1 MFWRFG
7 GYAQL
12 SSLDSILDKPDVT
25 VEELLDESDLIQEL
39 KQQNSKLIEYLR
51 DENVLERLLRYV
63 IAARPNLP
71 HDDDQ
76 GSSLAHEARSPS
88 RAGFFGRVR
97 ARSTSTT
104 KSDAGDTEESKEERQ
119 RMKYAYVSCE
129 ILSSEVWS
137 ISEAVLENQD
147 SLRQFWA
154 YIKQPAPL
162 DPVQAG
168 YFTKVN
174 ESLLDRK
181 MEEMLDFFKSLDNV
195 VPDMLQ
201 HVDCPV
207 IMDLLLKIIS
217 LEKSEGGQGIV
228 DWLQQQDLVPR
239 LIAFLQPDQSTST
252 QTSAGDFLKAIITI
266 SANATTQDQS
276 VIGPNELTRQL
287 VSESCLKQ
295 LIEYMLH
302 GGNPLTVGVG
312 IIIEVIRKNN
322 SDYDLENQ
330 IGPVP
335 KNSDP
340 IYLGTLLRQF
350 ANHIPQFM
358 ELVNSSSQVVTE
370 SDGTITRKKRELK
383 TAFGDKI
390 EPLGF
395 DRFKTCE
402 LMAEL
407 LHCSNM
413 ALLNE
418 RGSESEVRRRDAERE
433 RLKADGKLTSANHG
447 NPGDFSTSV
456 DSQGFHHARAPS
468 MDSPAEIKPLHVQNS
483 SEDDFEKV
491 VAPEVAVE
499 DPKESA
505 NEKEQIGA
513 PLEPSPKVV
522 PRDAPKE
529 TSTSKVVGDDG
540 EFVDEPL
547 TPPKDSTAS
556 AEAAPSPAKPI
567 DDAESPTSAG
577 LTAKVDDLG
586 LGNDTVMNDR
596 REPSE
601 SARIEK
607 PETETKSSP
616 SLLTQQLNQTS
627 ESGNLDLPDPPLS
640 PHPDDKPAPLFAG
653 KNRDNS
659 SSPAKVD
666 TSRFTAPVPGSDLS
680 EITPIDETQ
689 SVRSVVF
696 GSTEE
701 TVGFEVDIDGTPV
714 VGDLL
719 KITFVE
725 NRVVPT
731 ILDFFFRFPWN
742 NFLHNVVYDV
752 VQQVFNGQMEH
763 GYNRQLAINLFDSG
777 AITERIIKGQ
787 EESDKSHKET
797 HMRLGYMGHLT
808 LIAEEVLKFTERH
821 TDEVL
826 SPMVLEKVHAEEWVH
841 YVEHVLAETRE
852 RDNAILGGVRPDM
865 SVGPR
870 QAVLNAVNA
879 ANNFVGD
886 SGGLSNASLA
896 GNGAIGLDS
905 MELTNAGDTGGGG
918 YTFSGGSLLSGF
930 TNSSDEEDEDMD
942 DVDTE
947 RERERQGPVD
957 DSEQSSIPQP
967 LQVPPSRARRQFALR
982 LAQRKAQIESARD
995 AEDDLDDDSLPKTQ
1009 EEEEREGHQ
1018 RFARMFEGIEDS
1030 SDDDSMHSGEGQGEG
1045 GHEFGR
1051 NSPEKCASPEKAELD
1066 SDGEGNETSGGGAR
1080 NKLSSALAPVVL
1092 DEGCVIFERAKVGVG
1107 MGSELDSEGRRTNMS
1122 ARSNA
1127 NVRDSMRSEGTV
1139 LGRNV
1144 VVESNAV
1151 VEAAEVGEGTVI
1163 EVGAVIGRG
1172 SIIGKVCK
1180 TTLPQFDS
1188 FPSAKAYSQYC
1199 TITAASSLPPNTH
1212 LPDYTVVFSG
1222 SQQRIDRTLQLR
1234 PEILSAKMALHAKQL
1249 DMFKRLIP
1257 NNIAKWAP

>member
-63 IAARPNLP
+63 IATKSAAPL
-71 HDDDQ
+71 DDEP
-76 GSSLAHEARSPS
+76 GAGPEAASEARSPS
-88 RAGFFGRVR
+88 RQSFFGKVR
-97 ARSTSTT
+97 ARSVSTS
-104 KSDAGDTEESKEERQ
+104 KSDAGDSEESKEERQ

-147 SLRQFWA
+147 TLRQFWA

-195 VPDMLQ
+195 VTDMLQ

-228 DWLQQQDLVPR
+228 DWLQQQNLIPR
-239 LIAFLQPDQSTST
+239 LISFLGPDQSTST

-287 VSESCLKQ
+287 VSDTCLKQ
-295 LIEYMLH
+295 LIDFMLR

-312 IIIEVIRKNN
+312 IVIEVIRKNN

-340 IYLGTLLRQF
+340 IYLGTLLREF

-358 ELVNSSSQVVTE
+358 ELVNSSSQIITQT
-370 SDGTITRKKRELK
+370 DGSTTTKKRELK
-383 TAFGDKI
+383 TAFGEKI

-418 RGSESEVRRRDAERE
+418 RGSEAEVRRRDAERE
-433 RLKADGKLTSANHG
+433 RLKAEGKLTSAGG
-447 NPGDFSTSV
+447 NLGEFSNSV

-468 MDSPAEIKPLHVQNS
+468 MDSPAEIKPLQVQNS
-483 SEDDFEKV
+483 AEDDFEKV
-491 VAPEVAVE
+491 IAPEVAIQSPRDNSPEKAQIGEPLERSPKVM
-499 DPKESA
+499 PKESPA
-505 NEKEQIGA
+505 EKPASNE
-513 PLEPSPKVV
+513 
-522 PRDAPKE
+522 
-529 TSTSKVVGDDG
+529 G

-547 TPPKDSTAS
+547 TPPKDAPAATESTS
-556 AEAAPSPAKPI
+556 ATPKPA

-577 LTAKVDDLG
+577 LSAKVGGLG
-586 LGNDTVMNDR
+586 LDNDTVMNDR
-596 REPSE
+596 QEAGEPAKTDLAS
-601 SARIEK
+601 K
-607 PETETKSSP
+607 DLP
-616 SLLTQQLNQTS
+616 SLLTQQLNQS
-627 ESGNLDLPDPPLS
+627 SKPDDTAEPLS
-640 PHPDDKPAPLFAG
+640 PHEDDKPAPLFAN
-653 KNRDNS
+653 KNRESNTEAS
-659 SSPAKVD
+659 QVD
-666 TSRFTAPVPGSDLS
+666 TARFTAPVSEADL
-680 EITPIDETQ
+680 EATPIDDTQ
-689 SVRSVVF
+689 SAHSVVF
-696 GSTEE
+696 GNPEE
-701 TVGFEVDIDGTPV
+701 GELAYEIDIDGSPV

-719 KITFVE
+719 KMTFVQ
-725 NRVVPT
+725 NKVVPT

-752 VQQVFNGQMEH
+752 VQQVFNGQMDR
-763 GYNRQLAINLFDSG
+763 GYNRSLAIDLFDTG
-777 AITERIIKGQ
+777 RITDRIIEGQ
-787 EESDKSHKET
+787 ADSDKAHTAKGT
-797 HMRLGYMGHLT
+797 RLGYMGHLT

-821 TDEVL
+821 PDDVL
-826 SPMVLEKVHAEEWVH
+826 SQLVLDKVQAEEWVH
-841 YVEHVLAETRE
+841 YVEHILAETRE

-879 ANNFVGD
+879 ANNFGSD
-886 SGGLSNASLA
+886 GGLANASLA
-896 GNGAIGLDS
+896 NNGSIGLDS
-905 MELTNAGDTGGGG
+905 MELTNQGDTGGGG
-918 YTFSGGSLLSGF
+918 YTFGGGSLLSGF

-947 RERERQGPVD
+947 RERDQRQGPVD
-957 DSEQSSIPQP
+957 DSEQ
-967 LQVPPSRARRQFALR
+967 
-982 LAQRKAQIESARD
+982 
-995 AEDDLDDDSLPKTQ
+995 
-1009 EEEEREGHQ
+1009 
-1018 RFARMFEGIEDS
+1018 
-1030 SDDDSMHSGEGQGEG
+1030 
-1045 GHEFGR
+1045 
-1051 NSPEKCASPEKAELD
+1051 
-1066 SDGEGNETSGGGAR
+1066 
-1080 NKLSSALAPVVL
+1080 
-1092 DEGCVIFERAKVGVG
+1092 
-1107 MGSELDSEGRRTNMS
+1107 
-1122 ARSNA
+1122 
-1127 NVRDSMRSEGTV
+1127 
-1139 LGRNV
+1139 
-1144 VVESNAV
+1144 
-1151 VEAAEVGEGTVI
+1151 VGEI
-1163 EVGAVIGRG
+1163 
-1172 SIIGKVCK
+1172 S
-1180 TTLPQFDS
+1180 FDD
-1188 FPSAKAYSQYC
+1188 ADM
-1199 TITAASSLPPNTH
+1199 
-1212 LPDYTVVFSG
+1212 DY
-1222 SQQRIDRTLQLR
+1222 R
-1234 PEILSAKMALHAKQL
+1234 
-1249 DMFKRLIP
+1249 
-1257 NNIAKWAP
+1257 

>member
-51 DENVLERLLRYV
+51 DENVVERLLRYV
-63 IAARPNLP
+63 IATKTAAP
-71 HDDDQ
+71 HDAEPAADAVHD
-76 GSSLAHEARSPS
+76 APSPS
-88 RAGFFGRVR
+88 RQSFFGKVR
-97 ARSTSTT
+97 ARSVSTS
-104 KSDAGDTEESKEERQ
+104 KSDAGDSEESKEERQ

-147 SLRQFWA
+147 TLRQFWA

-228 DWLQQQDLVPR
+228 DWLQQQNLIPR
-239 LIAFLQPDQSTST
+239 LIAFLGPDQSTST

-287 VSESCLKQ
+287 VSETCLKQ
-295 LIEYMLH
+295 LIDYMLR

-340 IYLGTLLRQF
+340 IYLGTLLREF

-358 ELVNSSSQVVTE
+358 ELVNSSSQIITQT
-370 SDGTITRKKRELK
+370 DGSTTTKKRELK
-383 TAFGDKI
+383 TAFGEKI

-418 RGSESEVRRRDAERE
+418 RGSEAEVRRRDAERE
-433 RLKADGKLTSANHG
+433 RLKAEGKLTSAAG
-447 NPGDFSTSV
+447 NLGEFSNSV

-483 SEDDFEKV
+483 AEDDFEKV
-491 VAPEVAVE
+491 IAPEVAVQS
-499 DPKESA
+499 P
-505 NEKEQIGA
+505 EKEQIGE
-513 PLEPSPKVV
+513 PLERSPKVM
-522 PRDAPKE
+522 PKE
-529 TSTSKVVGDDG
+529 SPTEKPASNES

-547 TPPKDSTAS
+547 TPPKDASPTADSTS
-556 AEAAPSPAKPI
+556 TTPKPA

-577 LTAKVDDLG
+577 LSAKVGGLDLD
-586 LGNDTVMNDR
+586 NDTVMNDCQDAAA
-596 REPSE
+596 EP
-601 SARIEK
+601 AK
-607 PETETKSSP
+607 TEPAPKDLP
-616 SLLTQQLNQTS
+616 SLLTQQLSQS
-627 ESGNLDLPDPPLS
+627 SKIDEFPEPLS
-640 PHPDDKPAPLFAG
+640 PHDDDKPAPLFAN
-653 KNRDNS
+653 KSRESNAETPQD
-659 SSPAKVD
+659 D
-666 TSRFTAPVPGSDLS
+666 TSRFTAPVSEVDL
-680 EITPIDETQ
+680 EATPIDETHSVQ
-689 SVRSVVF
+689 SVLF
-696 GSTEE
+696 GDIEE
-701 TVGFEVDIDGTPV
+701 SALGFEVDIDGSAV

-719 KITFVE
+719 KITFVQ
-725 NRVVPT
+725 NKVVPT

-752 VQQVFNGQMEH
+752 VQQVFNGQMDR
-763 GYNRQLAINLFDSG
+763 GYNRSLAIDLFDTG
-777 AITERIIKGQ
+777 RITDRIIEGQ
-787 EESDKSHKET
+787 ADSDKAHKAKGT
-797 HMRLGYMGHLT
+797 RLGYMGHLT

-821 TDEVL
+821 PDDVL
-826 SPMVLEKVHAEEWVH
+826 SQLVLDKVHAEEWVH

-879 ANNFVGD
+879 ANSFGGD
-886 SGGLSNASLA
+886 GGLSNASLA
-896 GNGAIGLDS
+896 NNGSIGLDS
-905 MELTNAGDTGGGG
+905 MELTNHGDTGGGG
-918 YTFSGGSLLSGF
+918 YTFGGGSLLSGF

-947 RERERQGPVD
+947 RERESRQGPVD
-957 DSEQSSIPQP
+957 DSEQ
-967 LQVPPSRARRQFALR
+967 
-982 LAQRKAQIESARD
+982 
-995 AEDDLDDDSLPKTQ
+995 
-1009 EEEEREGHQ
+1009 
-1018 RFARMFEGIEDS
+1018 
-1030 SDDDSMHSGEGQGEG
+1030 
-1045 GHEFGR
+1045 
-1051 NSPEKCASPEKAELD
+1051 
-1066 SDGEGNETSGGGAR
+1066 
-1080 NKLSSALAPVVL
+1080 
-1092 DEGCVIFERAKVGVG
+1092 
-1107 MGSELDSEGRRTNMS
+1107 
-1122 ARSNA
+1122 
-1127 NVRDSMRSEGTV
+1127 
-1139 LGRNV
+1139 
-1144 VVESNAV
+1144 
-1151 VEAAEVGEGTVI
+1151 VGEI
-1163 EVGAVIGRG
+1163 
-1172 SIIGKVCK
+1172 S
-1180 TTLPQFDS
+1180 FDD
-1188 FPSAKAYSQYC
+1188 ADM
-1199 TITAASSLPPNTH
+1199 
-1212 LPDYTVVFSG
+1212 DY
-1222 SQQRIDRTLQLR
+1222 R
-1234 PEILSAKMALHAKQL
+1234 
-1249 DMFKRLIP
+1249 
-1257 NNIAKWAP
+1257 

>member
-63 IAARPNLP
+63 IAARPKEADEDTLSVEP
-71 HDDDQ
+71 
-76 GSSLAHEARSPS
+76 AHEARSPS
-88 RAGFFGRVR
+88 RTGFFGKVR

-104 KSDAGDTEESKEERQ
+104 KSDAGDSEESKEERQ

-147 SLRQFWA
+147 TLRQFWA

-195 VPDMLQ
+195 VTDMLQ

-228 DWLQQQDLVPR
+228 DWLQQQNLVPR
-239 LIAFLQPDQSTST
+239 LISFLAPEQSTST

-287 VSESCLKQ
+287 VSEQCLKQ
-295 LIEYMLH
+295 LIDFMLQ

-358 ELVNSSSQVVTE
+358 ELVNSSSQIVTQR
-370 SDGTITRKKRELK
+370 DGSTTKKKRELK

-418 RGSESEVRRRDAERE
+418 RGSEAEVRRRDAERE
-433 RLKADGKLTSANHG
+433 RLKADGKLTSANAG
-447 NPGDFSTSV
+447 NLGDFSTSV

-468 MDSPAEIKPLHVQNS
+468 IDSPAEIKPLHVQNS

-491 VAPEVAVE
+491 VAPEVVPE
-499 DPKESA
+499 DSKDTGT
-505 NEKEQIGA
+505 EKEQIGE
-513 PLEPSPKVV
+513 PLEPSPKVE
-522 PRDAPKE
+522 PRDAPEGSSAAK
-529 TSTSKVVGDDG
+529 TADDDG

-547 TPPKDSTAS
+547 TPPKDSTAP
-556 AEAAPSPAKPI
+556 AETTTSPPKPA

-577 LTAKVDDLG
+577 LTAKVDELELDT
-586 LGNDTVMNDR
+586 DTVMNDR
-596 REPSE
+596 QEPTE
-601 SARIEK
+601 PEK
-607 PETETKSSP
+607 TDKSETEAKADVKTPP
-616 SLLTQQLNQTS
+616 SLLTQQLSQTS
-627 ESGNLDLPDPPLS
+627 DPSIDQSGSLS

-653 KNRDNS
+653 RNRESKSETANI
-659 SSPAKVD
+659 D
-666 TSRFTAPVPGSDLS
+666 TSRFTAPVAGSDLS

-696 GSTEE
+696 GSAEE
-701 TVGFEVDIDGTPV
+701 TVGFEIDIDGTPV

-725 NRVVPT
+725 NKVVPT

-752 VQQVFNGQMEH
+752 VQQVFNGQMDR
-763 GYNRQLAINLFDSG
+763 GYNRQLAIDLFDNG
-777 AITERIIKGQ
+777 GITERIIKGQ
-787 EESDKSHKET
+787 QESDKSHKET
-797 HMRLGYMGHLT
+797 SMRLGYMGHLT

-826 SPMVLEKVHAEEWVH
+826 SQMVLEKVHAQEWVY
-841 YVEHVLAETRE
+841 YVEHILAETRE

-879 ANNFVGD
+879 ANNNFGGD

-896 GNGAIGLDS
+896 NNGNIGLDS
-905 MELTNAGDTGGGG
+905 MELTNAGDTEG
-918 YTFSGGSLLSGF
+918 
-930 TNSSDEEDEDMD
+930 EDEDMD

-947 RERERQGPVD
+947 REREQRQGPVD
-957 DSEQSSIPQP
+957 DSEQPTVPPP
-967 LQVPPSRARRQFALR
+967 LQIPPSRARRQFALR
-982 LAQRKAQIESARD
+982 LAQRKAQLESTRE
-995 AEDDLDDDSLPKTQ
+995 AEEDPDDPSAPEKTQ
-1009 EEEEREGHQ
+1009 EQEEREGHQ

-1030 SDDDSMHSGEGQGEG
+1030 SDDDSLHSIEGLGDDEEIILGRIEVEGQEV
-1045 GHEFGR
+1045 GR
-1051 NSPEKCASPEKAELD
+1051 RSPVKVASPEKVGSPEL
-1066 SDGEGNETSGGGAR
+1066 ERRGGGEDG
-1080 NKLSSALAPVVL
+1080 K
-1092 DEGCVIFERAKVGVG
+1092 EEK
-1107 MGSELDSEGRRTNMS
+1107 GR
-1122 ARSNA
+1122 
-1127 NVRDSMRSEGTV
+1127 
-1139 LGRNV
+1139 V
-1144 VVESNAV
+1144 VV
-1151 VEAAEVGEGTVI
+1151 
-1163 EVGAVIGRG
+1163 
-1172 SIIGKVCK
+1172 
-1180 TTLPQFDS
+1180 
-1188 FPSAKAYSQYC
+1188 
-1199 TITAASSLPPNTH
+1199 
-1212 LPDYTVVFSG
+1212 
-1222 SQQRIDRTLQLR
+1222 
-1234 PEILSAKMALHAKQL
+1234 
-1249 DMFKRLIP
+1249 
-1257 NNIAKWAP
+1257 

>member
-63 IAARPNLP
+63 IATKAAATPDEDAGGEGASEAERQNRP
-71 HDDDQ
+71 
-76 GSSLAHEARSPS
+76 S
-88 RAGFFGRVR
+88 FFGKVAGR
-97 ARSTSTT
+97 ARSSSTA
-104 KSDAGDTEESKEERQ
+104 KSEDGEESKEERQ

-137 ISEAVLENQD
+137 ISEAVLENQET
-147 SLRQFWA
+147 LRQFWA

-181 MEEMLDFFKSLDNV
+181 MEEMLDFFRSLDNV

-217 LEKSEGGQGIV
+217 LEKNEGGQGIV
-228 DWLQQQDLVPR
+228 DWLQQQN
-239 LIAFLQPDQSTST
+239 LIPHLISFLAPDQSTST

-287 VSESCLKQ
+287 VSEACLKQ
-295 LIEYMLH
+295 LIEHMLR

-350 ANHIPQFM
+350 AIHIPQFM
-358 ELVNSSSQVVTE
+358 ELVHSPSQIVTQR
-370 SDGTITRKKRELK
+370 DGSTATRKRELK
-383 TAFGDKI
+383 TAFGAKI

-418 RGSESEVRRRDAERE
+418 RGSEAEVRRRDAERE
-433 RLKADGKLTSANHG
+433 RLKAEGKLSTTTATNL
-447 NPGDFSTSV
+447 GDFSTSV
-456 DSQGFHHARAPS
+456 DSHGFHHARAPS
-468 MDSPAEIKPLHVQNS
+468 MDSPAEIKPLQVQNT

-491 VAPEVAVE
+491 IAPEVAPLSVKKG
-499 DPKESA
+499 DT
-505 NEKEQIGA
+505 EKEQIGE
-513 PLEPSPKVV
+513 PLERSPRVE
-522 PRDAPKE
+522 PKDSGSE
-529 TSTSKVVGDDG
+529 KTTEGEG

-547 TPPKDSTAS
+547 TPPK
-556 AEAAPSPAKPI
+556 EAAESETATTPKPP
-567 DDAESPTSAG
+567 DDAESPTSTG
-577 LTAKVDDLG
+577 LSAKVGGLDLD
-586 LGNDTVMNDR
+586 NDTVMGER
-596 REPSE
+596 QEPSE
-601 SARIEK
+601 PAEPK
-607 PETETKSSP
+607 PAEPDTKAPP
-616 SLLTQQLNQTS
+616 SLLTQQLAQSS
-627 ESGNLDLPDPPLS
+627 EPKKEEAVEQLS

-653 KNRDNS
+653 KSRES
-659 SSPAKVD
+659 QPEAPSVD
-666 TSRFTAPVPGSDLS
+666 TSRFTAAAPGSDAA
-680 EITPIDETQ
+680 EITPIDDAA
-689 SVRSVVF
+689 SGRSVVF
-696 GSTEE
+696 GSIEDAPDNGYE
-701 TVGFEVDIDGTPV
+701 IDIDGSPV

-719 KITFVE
+719 KITFV
-725 NRVVPT
+725 NNKVVPT

-752 VQQVFNGQMEH
+752 VQQVFNGQMDR
-763 GYNRQLAINLFDSG
+763 GYNRCLAIDLFETG
-777 AITERIIKGQ
+777 RITERIIEGQ
-787 EESDKSHKET
+787 QASDKAQKET
-797 HMRLGYMGHLT
+797 FMRLGYMGHLT

-821 TDEVL
+821 TEETL
-826 SPMVLEKVHAEEWVH
+826 SRSVIDKVHSEDWVD
-841 YVEHVLAETRE
+841 YVENILSETRE

-879 ANNFVGD
+879 ASNFGGD
-886 SGGLSNASLA
+886 GGISNASLSNN
-896 GNGAIGLDS
+896 GNIGLDS
-905 MELTNAGDTGGGG
+905 MELAAQDDTGG
-918 YTFSGGSLLSGF
+918 
-930 TNSSDEEDEDMD
+930 EDEDMD

-947 RERERQGPVD
+947 REQRQGPVD
-957 DSEQSSIPQP
+957 DSEQPKVPQP
-967 LQVPPSRARRQFALR
+967 LQIPPSRARRQFALR
-982 LAQRKAQIESARD
+982 LAQRKAQLESTREQ
-995 AEDDLDDDSLPKTQ
+995 EDDPEDPEDQGKTQ
-1009 EEEEREGHQ
+1009 EQEEREGHQ

-1030 SDDDSMHSGEGQGEG
+1030 SDDESLNSYEGAGDDDEGRIEVEGKEVGRREPADVEKKDDSAAQEGQS
-1045 GHEFGR
+1045 
-1051 NSPEKCASPEKAELD
+1051 NI
-1066 SDGEGNETSGGGAR
+1066 
-1080 NKLSSALAPVVL
+1080 VV
-1092 DEGCVIFERAKVGVG
+1092 
-1107 MGSELDSEGRRTNMS
+1107 
-1122 ARSNA
+1122 
-1127 NVRDSMRSEGTV
+1127 
-1139 LGRNV
+1139 
-1144 VVESNAV
+1144 
-1151 VEAAEVGEGTVI
+1151 
-1163 EVGAVIGRG
+1163 
-1172 SIIGKVCK
+1172 
-1180 TTLPQFDS
+1180 
-1188 FPSAKAYSQYC
+1188 
-1199 TITAASSLPPNTH
+1199 
-1212 LPDYTVVFSG
+1212 
-1222 SQQRIDRTLQLR
+1222 
-1234 PEILSAKMALHAKQL
+1234 
-1249 DMFKRLIP
+1249 
-1257 NNIAKWAP
+1257 

>member
-63 IAARPNLP
+63 IAARPKEP
-71 HDDDQ
+71 DDDT
-76 GSSLAHEARSPS
+76 SNEPAHEARSPS
-88 RAGFFGRVR
+88 RTGFFGKVR

-104 KSDAGDTEESKEERQ
+104 KSDAGDSEESKEERQ

-147 SLRQFWA
+147 TLRQFWA

-181 MEEMLDFFKSLDNV
+181 MEEMLEFFKSLDNV
-195 VPDMLQ
+195 VTDMLQ

-228 DWLQQQDLVPR
+228 DWLQQQNLIPR
-239 LIAFLQPDQSTST
+239 LISFLAPEQSTST

-287 VSESCLKQ
+287 VSEQCLKQ
-295 LIEYMLH
+295 LIDFMLQ

-358 ELVNSSSQVVTE
+358 ELVNSSSQIVTQR
-370 SDGTITRKKRELK
+370 DGSTTKKKRELK
-383 TAFGDKI
+383 TAFGEKI

-418 RGSESEVRRRDAERE
+418 RGSEAEVRRRDAERE
-433 RLKADGKLTSANHG
+433 RLKADGKLTSANTG
-447 NPGDFSTSV
+447 NMGDFSTSV

-483 SEDDFEKV
+483 SEDDFERV
-491 VAPEVAVE
+491 VAPEVVPE
-499 DPKESA
+499 DSKDTA
-505 NEKEQIGA
+505 TEKEQIGE
-513 PLEPSPKVV
+513 PLEPSPKVE
-522 PRDAPKE
+522 PRDAPKDSSA
-529 TSTSKVVGDDG
+529 TKTADDDG

-547 TPPKDSTAS
+547 TPPKDSAAP
-556 AEAAPSPAKPI
+556 AETAPSPPKPA

-577 LTAKVDDLG
+577 LTAKVDELELDT
-586 LGNDTVMNDR
+586 DTVMNDR
-596 REPSE
+596 QEPTEPEQTDKS
-601 SARIEK
+601 
-607 PETETKSSP
+607 ETEPKTDVKTPP
-616 SLLTQQLNQTS
+616 SLLTQQLSQTS
-627 ESGNLDLPDPPLS
+627 DSNVDQSASLS

-653 KNRDNS
+653 KNRES
-659 SSPAKVD
+659 KAETASID
-666 TSRFTAPVPGSDLS
+666 TSRFTAPVAGSDLS

-696 GSTEE
+696 GSAEE
-701 TVGFEVDIDGTPV
+701 TVGFEIDIDGTPV

-725 NRVVPT
+725 NKVVPT

-752 VQQVFNGQMEH
+752 VQQVFNGQMDR
-763 GYNRQLAINLFDSG
+763 GYNRQLAIDLFDNG
-777 AITERIIKGQ
+777 GITERIIKGQ
-787 EESDKSHKET
+787 QESDKSHKET
-797 HMRLGYMGHLT
+797 SMRLGYMGHLT

-821 TDEVL
+821 TDEAL
-826 SPMVLEKVHAEEWVH
+826 SQMVLEKVHAQEWVY
-841 YVEHVLAETRE
+841 YVEHILAETRE

-879 ANNFVGD
+879 ANNNFGGD

-896 GNGAIGLDS
+896 NNGNIGLDS
-905 MELTNAGDTGGGG
+905 MELTNAGDTEGGG

-947 RERERQGPVD
+947 REREQRQGPVD
-957 DSEQSSIPQP
+957 DSEQPIAPPP
-967 LQVPPSRARRQFALR
+967 LQIPPSRARRQFALR
-982 LAQRKAQIESARD
+982 LAQRKAQLESTRE
-995 AEDDLDDDSLPKTQ
+995 AEEDPDDPSAPGKTQ
-1009 EEEEREGHQ
+1009 EQEEREGHQ

-1030 SDDDSMHSGEGQGEG
+1030 SDDDSLHSIEGVGDDEENILGRIEVEGQEV
-1045 GHEFGR
+1045 GR
-1051 NSPEKCASPEKAELD
+1051 RSPVKVASPEKVGSPELERRGSGD
-1066 SDGEGNETSGGGAR
+1066 DGKE
-1080 NKLSSALAPVVL
+1080 
-1092 DEGCVIFERAKVGVG
+1092 DESR
-1107 MGSELDSEGRRTNMS
+1107 
-1122 ARSNA
+1122 
-1127 NVRDSMRSEGTV
+1127 
-1139 LGRNV
+1139 V
-1144 VVESNAV
+1144 VV
-1151 VEAAEVGEGTVI
+1151 
-1163 EVGAVIGRG
+1163 
-1172 SIIGKVCK
+1172 
-1180 TTLPQFDS
+1180 
-1188 FPSAKAYSQYC
+1188 
-1199 TITAASSLPPNTH
+1199 
-1212 LPDYTVVFSG
+1212 
-1222 SQQRIDRTLQLR
+1222 
-1234 PEILSAKMALHAKQL
+1234 
-1249 DMFKRLIP
+1249 
-1257 NNIAKWAP
+1257 

>member
-12 SSLDSILDKPDVT
+12 SSLDNILDKPDVT

-51 DENVLERLLRYV
+51 DENVLERLLHYV
-63 IAARPNLP
+63 IASKSPVSPEDADTP
-71 HDDDQ
+71 
-76 GSSLAHEARSPS
+76 GELAGDARSPS
-88 RAGFFGRVR
+88 RQGFFGKVAGR
-97 ARSTSTT
+97 ARSTSTA
-104 KSDAGDTEESKEERQ
+104 KSDAGDSEESKEERQ

-137 ISEAVLENQD
+137 ISEAVLENQET
-147 SLRQFWA
+147 LRQFWA

-195 VPDMLQ
+195 VTDMLQ

-217 LEKSEGGQGIV
+217 LEKSEGGHGIV
-228 DWLQQQDLVPR
+228 DWLQQQNLVPR
-239 LIAFLQPDQSTST
+239 LISFLAPEQSTST

-295 LIEYMLH
+295 LIEFMLR

-312 IIIEVIRKNN
+312 IVIEVIRKNN

-358 ELVNSSSQVVTE
+358 ELVNSSNQIVTQR
-370 SDGTITRKKRELK
+370 DGSTTTKKRELK
-383 TAFGDKI
+383 TAFGEKI

-418 RGSESEVRRRDAERE
+418 RGSEAEVKRRDAERE
-433 RLKADGKLTSANHG
+433 RLKAEGKLTSANSG
-447 NPGDFSTSV
+447 NLGDFSTSV
-456 DSQGFHHARAPS
+456 DSHGFHHARAPS
-468 MDSPAEIKPLHVQNS
+468 MDSPAEIKPLQVQNT

-491 VAPEVAVE
+491 IAPEVAANTPKAE
-499 DPKESA
+499 DTEKQAIGES
-505 NEKEQIGA
+505 
-513 PLEPSPKVV
+513 LELSPKT
-522 PRDAPKE
+522 APKD
-529 TSTSKVVGDDG
+529 TSTDQAAPHDG

-547 TPPKDSTAS
+547 TPPKDTV
-556 AEAAPSPAKPI
+556 APSPSSSTTAKPL

-577 LTAKVDDLG
+577 LSAKVGGLDLD
-586 LGNDTVMNDR
+586 NDTIMDDR
-596 REPSE
+596 QDPAEASKAEAEAKDR
-601 SARIEK
+601 
-607 PETETKSSP
+607 P
-616 SLLTQQLNQTS
+616 SLLTQQLHQTS
-627 ESGNLDLPDPPLS
+627 EPSTVDPPEGLS
-640 PHPDDKPAPLFAG
+640 PHAEDKPAPLFAG
-653 KNRDNS
+653 KNRDS
-659 SSPAKVD
+659 STESAQID
-666 TSRFTAPVPGSDLS
+666 ASRFTAFAPEVDPS

-696 GSTEE
+696 GSVESSH
-701 TVGFEVDIDGTPV
+701 VGFEIDIDGTAV

-725 NRVVPT
+725 NKVVPT

-752 VQQVFNGQMEH
+752 VQQVFNGQMDR
-763 GYNRQLAINLFDSG
+763 GYNRSLAIDLFDTG
-777 AITERIIKGQ
+777 RITERIIEGQ
-787 EESDKSHKET
+787 QASDKAQRET
-797 HMRLGYMGHLT
+797 SMRLGYMGHLT

-821 TDEVL
+821 PDDVL
-826 SPMVLEKVHAEEWVH
+826 SKLVLDKVHSEEWVH
-841 YVEHVLAETRE
+841 YVENVLSETRE

-879 ANNFVGD
+879 ASGFSGD
-886 SGGLSNASLA
+886 GGLSNASLA
-896 GNGAIGLDS
+896 NNSNIGLDS
-905 MELTNAGDTGGGG
+905 MELTNHGDTGGGG

-942 DVDTE
+942 DVDND
-947 RERERQGPVD
+947 RDRERQGPVD
-957 DSEQSSIPQP
+957 DSEQPKVPPP
-967 LQVPPSRARRQFALR
+967 LQIPPSRARRQFALR
-982 LAQRKAQIESARD
+982 LAQRKAQLESTREQE
-995 AEDDLDDDSLPKTQ
+995 EDPEGADIPITQ
-1009 EEEEREGHQ
+1009 EQEEREGHQ
-1018 RFARMFEGIEDS
+1018 RFARMFEGIDDS
-1030 SDDDSMHSGEGQGEG
+1030 SDDESLGSFEGTGDEDEIAVGPFEVGGEEVGRVVTGDHVLDKIKGEDVKG
-1045 GHEFGR
+1045 
-1051 NSPEKCASPEKAELD
+1051 EKDQEGEASK
-1066 SDGEGNETSGGGAR
+1066 
-1080 NKLSSALAPVVL
+1080 PVV
-1092 DEGCVIFERAKVGVG
+1092 V
-1107 MGSELDSEGRRTNMS
+1107 
-1122 ARSNA
+1122 
-1127 NVRDSMRSEGTV
+1127 
-1139 LGRNV
+1139 
-1144 VVESNAV
+1144 
-1151 VEAAEVGEGTVI
+1151 
-1163 EVGAVIGRG
+1163 
-1172 SIIGKVCK
+1172 
-1180 TTLPQFDS
+1180 
-1188 FPSAKAYSQYC
+1188 
-1199 TITAASSLPPNTH
+1199 
-1212 LPDYTVVFSG
+1212 
-1222 SQQRIDRTLQLR
+1222 
-1234 PEILSAKMALHAKQL
+1234 
-1249 DMFKRLIP
+1249 
-1257 NNIAKWAP
+1257 

>member
-63 IAARPNLP
+63 IAARPDLP
-71 HDDDQ
+71 PDDDA
-76 GSSLAHEARSPS
+76 GGEPAHEARSPS
-88 RAGFFGRVR
+88 RTGFFGKVR

-104 KSDAGDTEESKEERQ
+104 KSDAGDSEETKEERQ

-147 SLRQFWA
+147 TLRQFWA

-195 VPDMLQ
+195 VTDMLQ

-228 DWLQQQDLVPR
+228 DWLQQQNLVPR
-239 LIAFLQPDQSTST
+239 LISFLAPDQSTST

-287 VSESCLKQ
+287 VSEQCLKQ
-295 LIEYMLH
+295 LIDFMLQ

-358 ELVNSSSQVVTE
+358 ELVNSSSQIVTQR
-370 SDGTITRKKRELK
+370 DGSTTKKKRELK
-383 TAFGDKI
+383 TAFGEKI

-418 RGSESEVRRRDAERE
+418 RGSEAEVRRRDAERE
-433 RLKADGKLTSANHG
+433 RLKADGKLTSAISG

-499 DPKESA
+499 EAKDTA
-505 NEKEQIGA
+505 TEKEQIGE
-513 PLEPSPKVV
+513 PLEPSPKLP
-522 PRDAPKE
+522 PRDAPQESSAAK
-529 TSTSKVVGDDG
+529 TAGDDG

-547 TPPKDSTAS
+547 TPPKDA
-556 AEAAPSPAKPI
+556 AAPAEKPASPPKPA

-577 LTAKVDDLG
+577 LSAKVDELELDT
-586 LGNDTVMNDR
+586 DTVMNDR
-596 REPSE
+596 QEPTE
-601 SARIEK
+601 PAKTEK
-607 PETETKSSP
+607 SDTDVKTPP

-627 ESGNLDLPDPPLS
+627 DTTTAEQSESLS

-653 KNRDNS
+653 KNRKS
-659 SSPAKVD
+659 EAEPASID
-666 TSRFTAPVPGSDLS
+666 TSRFTAPVAGSDLS
-680 EITPIDETQ
+680 EITPIDESQ

-696 GSTEE
+696 GSAEDPA
-701 TVGFEVDIDGTPV
+701 GFEIDIDGTPV

-725 NRVVPT
+725 NKVVPT

-752 VQQVFNGQMEH
+752 VQQVFNGQMDR
-763 GYNRQLAINLFDSG
+763 GYNRQLAIDLFDNG
-777 AITERIIKGQ
+777 GITERIIKGQ
-787 EESDKSHKET
+787 QESDKSHQET
-797 HMRLGYMGHLT
+797 SMRLGYMGHLT

-826 SPMVLEKVHAEEWVH
+826 SQMVLEKVHAQEWVY
-841 YVEHVLAETRE
+841 YVEHILAETRE

-879 ANNFVGD
+879 ANNNFGGD
-886 SGGLSNASLA
+886 GGGLSNASLA
-896 GNGAIGLDS
+896 NNGNIGLDS
-905 MELTNAGDTGGGG
+905 MELTNAGDTEGGG

-947 RERERQGPVD
+947 REREQRQGPVD
-957 DSEQSSIPQP
+957 DSEQPSIPPP
-967 LQVPPSRARRQFALR
+967 LQIPPSRARRQFALR
-982 LAQRKAQIESARD
+982 LAQRKAQLESTRE
-995 AEDDLDDDSLPKTQ
+995 AEEDPDDPSAPKTQ
-1009 EEEEREGHQ
+1009 EQEEREGHQ

-1030 SDDDSMHSGEGQGEG
+1030 SDDDSLHSIEGMGEDEESILGRIEVEGQEV
-1045 GHEFGR
+1045 GR
-1051 NSPEKCASPEKAELD
+1051 RSPIKVASPEKVSSPELERGP
-1066 SDGEGNETSGGGAR
+1066 SGGEGKE
-1080 NKLSSALAPVVL
+1080 
-1092 DEGCVIFERAKVGVG
+1092 EER
-1107 MGSELDSEGRRTNMS
+1107 R
-1122 ARSNA
+1122 
-1127 NVRDSMRSEGTV
+1127 
-1139 LGRNV
+1139 V
-1144 VVESNAV
+1144 VV
-1151 VEAAEVGEGTVI
+1151 
-1163 EVGAVIGRG
+1163 
-1172 SIIGKVCK
+1172 
-1180 TTLPQFDS
+1180 
-1188 FPSAKAYSQYC
+1188 
-1199 TITAASSLPPNTH
+1199 
-1212 LPDYTVVFSG
+1212 
-1222 SQQRIDRTLQLR
+1222 
-1234 PEILSAKMALHAKQL
+1234 
-1249 DMFKRLIP
+1249 
-1257 NNIAKWAP
+1257 

>member
-63 IAARPNLP
+63 IAARPHSP
-71 HDDDQ
+71 PDDET
-76 GSSLAHEARSPS
+76 GTSPAAHEPRSPS
-88 RAGFFGRVR
+88 RAGFFGKVR
-97 ARSTSTT
+97 ARSTSTA

-147 SLRQFWA
+147 TLRQFWA

-195 VPDMLQ
+195 VTDMLQ

-228 DWLQQQDLVPR
+228 DWLQQQNLVPR
-239 LIAFLQPDQSTST
+239 LIGFLAPDQTTST

-295 LIEYMLH
+295 LIEFMLQ

-358 ELVNSSSQVVTE
+358 ELVNSSSQIVTQT
-370 SDGTITRKKRELK
+370 DGSTTRKKRELK
-383 TAFGDKI
+383 TAFGEKI

-418 RGSESEVRRRDAERE
+418 RGSEAEVRRRDAERE
-433 RLKADGKLTSANHG
+433 RLKADGKLTSANAG
-447 NPGDFSTSV
+447 NLGDFSTSV

-468 MDSPAEIKPLHVQNS
+468 MDSTAEIKPLHVQNS

-491 VAPEVAVE
+491 IAPEVAS
-499 DPKESA
+499 DTPKDTSS
-505 NEKEQIGA
+505 EKEQIGE
-513 PLEPSPKVV
+513 PLEPSPKVA
-522 PRDAPKE
+522 PRDAPSEPSAGKP
-529 TSTSKVVGDDG
+529 VGDDG

-547 TPPKDSTAS
+547 TPPKDTAAS
-556 AEAAPSPAKPI
+556 AEAATSPAKPA

-577 LTAKVDDLG
+577 LSAKVDDLG
-586 LGNDTVMNDR
+586 LDNDTVMNDR
-596 REPSE
+596 QEAPEPPKTE
-601 SARIEK
+601 Q
-607 PETETKSSP
+607 PEETKPVLP
-616 SLLTQQLNQTS
+616 SLLTQQLSQSAEPVTLEPIEN
-627 ESGNLDLPDPPLS
+627 LS

-653 KNRDNS
+653 KNRDS
-659 SSPAKVD
+659 SKSPAKID
-666 TSRFTAPVPGSDLS
+666 TSRFTAPAPPESDLS
-680 EITPIDETQ
+680 EITPIDESQ

-696 GSTEE
+696 GGAEE
-701 TVGFEVDIDGTPV
+701 AVGFEIDIDGTPV

-725 NRVVPT
+725 NKVVPT

-752 VQQVFNGQMEH
+752 VQQVFNGQMDR
-763 GYNRQLAINLFDSG
+763 GYNRQLAIDLFDRG
-777 AITERIIKGQ
+777 GITERIIKGQ
-787 EESDKSHKET
+787 QESDRSHKET

-826 SPMVLEKVHAEEWVH
+826 SQMVLDKVHAEDWVH
-841 YVEHVLAETRE
+841 YVEHILSETRE

-879 ANNFVGD
+879 ANNFGND

-896 GNGAIGLDS
+896 NNGNIGLDS
-905 MELTNAGDTGGGG
+905 MELTSAGDTGGGG

-947 RERERQGPVD
+947 REREQRQGPVD
-957 DSEQSSIPQP
+957 DSEQPNIPPP
-967 LQVPPSRARRQFALR
+967 LQIPPSRARRQFALR
-982 LAQRKAQIESARD
+982 LAQRKAQLESTREVE
-995 AEDDLDDDSLPKTQ
+995 EDPDDPSAPKTQ
-1009 EEEEREGHQ
+1009 EQEEREGHQ

-1030 SDDDSMHSGEGQGEG
+1030 SDDDSLHSIEGMGDDEDSIVGRIEVEGQEVGSRSPQK
-1045 GHEFGR
+1045 FG
-1051 NSPEKCASPEKAELD
+1051 SPEKDRA
-1066 SDGEGNETSGGGAR
+1066 GGGG
-1080 NKLSSALAPVVL
+1080 V
-1092 DEGCVIFERAKVGVG
+1092 ERK
-1107 MGSELDSEGRRTNMS
+1107 DSGDN
-1122 ARSNA
+1122 
-1127 NVRDSMRSEGTV
+1127 G
-1139 LGRNV
+1139 
-1144 VVESNAV
+1144 
-1151 VEAAEVGEGTVI
+1151 
-1163 EVGAVIGRG
+1163 
-1172 SIIGKVCK
+1172 
-1180 TTLPQFDS
+1180 
-1188 FPSAKAYSQYC
+1188 
-1199 TITAASSLPPNTH
+1199 
-1212 LPDYTVVFSG
+1212 
-1222 SQQRIDRTLQLR
+1222 
-1234 PEILSAKMALHAKQL
+1234 
-1249 DMFKRLIP
+1249 
-1257 NNIAKWAP
+1257 

>member
-63 IAARPNLP
+63 IAAKPNP
-71 HDDDQ
+71 PPDDETAPEPAQ
-76 GSSLAHEARSPS
+76 EATSPS
-88 RAGFFGRVR
+88 RPGFFGKVR
-97 ARSTSTT
+97 TRSTSTT
-104 KSDAGDTEESKEERQ
+104 KSEGDGEESKEERQ
-119 RMKYAYVSCE
+119 RIKYAYVSCE

-137 ISEAVLENQD
+137 ISEAVLENQET
-147 SLRQFWA
+147 LRQFWA
-154 YIKQPAPL
+154 YIKRPAPL

-181 MEEMLDFFKSLDNV
+181 MEEMLGFFKSLDNV
-195 VPDMLQ
+195 VTDMLQ

-228 DWLQQQDLVPR
+228 DWLQQQNLVPR
-239 LIAFLQPDQSTST
+239 LIAFLAPDQSTST

-295 LIEYMLH
+295 LIDFMLQ
-302 GGNPLTVGVG
+302 GGNALTVGVG

-350 ANHIPQFM
+350 ANHIPKFM
-358 ELVNSSSQVVTE
+358 HLVNSSSQIITQR
-370 SDGTITRKKRELK
+370 DGTTTTKKRELK
-383 TAFGDKI
+383 TAFGEKI

-418 RGSESEVRRRDAERE
+418 RGSEAEVKRRDAERE
-433 RLKADGKLTSANHG
+433 RLKADGKLTSANAA
-447 NPGDFSTSV
+447 NLGDFSTSV

-468 MDSPAEIKPLHVQNS
+468 MDSPAEIKPLQVQNS
-483 SEDDFEKV
+483 AEDDFERV
-491 VAPEVAVE
+491 IAPEVATETHKPV
-499 DPKESA
+499 SA
-505 NEKEQIGA
+505 DQEQIGE
-513 PLEPSPKVV
+513 PLERSPTVE
-522 PRDAPKE
+522 PRDAPKHVSSE
-529 TSTSKVVGDDG
+529 KPANNDGDL
-540 EFVDEPL
+540 VDEPL
-547 TPPKDSTAS
+547 TPPKDATAP
-556 AEAAPSPAKPI
+556 AEIPSSPTKPAN
-567 DDAESPTSAG
+567 DAESPTSAG
-577 LTAKVDDLG
+577 LTAKVGGLDLD
-586 LGNDTVMNDR
+586 NDTVMKDSQDPTNVAK
-596 REPSE
+596 SE
-601 SARIEK
+601 TA
-607 PETETKSSP
+607 PQGPP
-616 SLLTQQLNQTS
+616 SLITQQLNQS
-627 ESGNLDLPDPPLS
+627 SKPSSLEQLESLS

-653 KNRDNS
+653 KSRESNAE
-659 SSPAKVD
+659 PAKID
-666 TSRFTAPVPGSDLS
+666 TLRFTAPVAGSDLS
-680 EITPIDETQ
+680 EITPIDESQ

-696 GSTEE
+696 GSAEDN
-701 TVGFEVDIDGTPV
+701 VGFEIDIDGTPV

-725 NRVVPT
+725 NKVVPT

-752 VQQVFNGQMEH
+752 VQQVFNGQMDR
-763 GYNRQLAINLFDSG
+763 GYNRQLAIDLFDNG
-777 AITERIIKGQ
+777 GVTERIIKGQ

-821 TDEVL
+821 NDEVL
-826 SPMVLEKVHAEEWVH
+826 SQMVLEKVHAQDWVH

-879 ANNFVGD
+879 PSNFGGD
-886 SGGLSNASLA
+886 GGGLSNAILA
-896 GNGAIGLDS
+896 NNGNIGLDS

-942 DVDTE
+942 DIDTE
-947 RERERQGPVD
+947 RGEREQRQGPVD
-957 DSEQSSIPQP
+957 DSEQ
-967 LQVPPSRARRQFALR
+967 
-982 LAQRKAQIESARD
+982 
-995 AEDDLDDDSLPKTQ
+995 
-1009 EEEEREGHQ
+1009 
-1018 RFARMFEGIEDS
+1018 
-1030 SDDDSMHSGEGQGEG
+1030 
-1045 GHEFGR
+1045 
-1051 NSPEKCASPEKAELD
+1051 
-1066 SDGEGNETSGGGAR
+1066 
-1080 NKLSSALAPVVL
+1080 
-1092 DEGCVIFERAKVGVG
+1092 
-1107 MGSELDSEGRRTNMS
+1107 
-1122 ARSNA
+1122 
-1127 NVRDSMRSEGTV
+1127 
-1139 LGRNV
+1139 
-1144 VVESNAV
+1144 
-1151 VEAAEVGEGTVI
+1151 VGEI
-1163 EVGAVIGRG
+1163 
-1172 SIIGKVCK
+1172 S
-1180 TTLPQFDS
+1180 FDD
-1188 FPSAKAYSQYC
+1188 ADM
-1199 TITAASSLPPNTH
+1199 
-1212 LPDYTVVFSG
+1212 DY
-1222 SQQRIDRTLQLR
+1222 R
-1234 PEILSAKMALHAKQL
+1234 
-1249 DMFKRLIP
+1249 
-1257 NNIAKWAP
+1257 